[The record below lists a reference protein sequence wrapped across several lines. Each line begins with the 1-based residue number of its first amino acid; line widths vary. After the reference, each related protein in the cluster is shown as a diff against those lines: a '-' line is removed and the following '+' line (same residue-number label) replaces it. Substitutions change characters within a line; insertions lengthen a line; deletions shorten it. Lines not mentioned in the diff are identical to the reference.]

1 MEEIKNFI
9 YSHSSPN
16 GCVALTRKERAR
28 LLALIKVIDDE
39 REVALENWNTVLDER
54 NENAAMLTL
63 AIDDHVSQSP
73 FIRPEH
79 IESAKAYYFE
89 GLRERAETLKGE
101 IK

>member
-1 MEEIKNFI
+1 MEKIKNFI

-16 GCVALTRKERAR
+16 GCVVLTRKERAR

-39 REVALENWNTVLDER
+39 REVALENWNTVLNER
-54 NENAAMLTL
+54 NKNAVMLTL

-79 IESAKAYYFE
+79 IESEKAYYFKN
-89 GLRERAETLKGE
+89 LKERAETLKGVT
-101 IK
+101 K